1 MKDWRKVTKDFIL
14 NEKKKPDAKYYI
26 QALSETLGALKPRS
40 QTDRGRIEVAK
51 QHVAE
56 IRRHLRR
63 AESKVQQLEEE
74 LNVLREEKEKDKK

>member
-1 MKDWRKVTKDFIL
+1 MKNWRKATKDFIL
-14 NEKKKPDAKYYI
+14 NERRKPDAKYYI
-26 QALSETLGALKPRS
+26 QALAETLESLRPRS

-51 QHVAE
+51 QHVTE

-74 LNVLREEKEKDKK
+74 LNILREEKDKK